1 MIAADNVFIEIC
13 IAVLGISTIGLHIT
27 RRNRNEAL
35 LYGLQ
40 SLAVV
45 MLLAAAFL
53 HDQSWP
59 LLAIVIL
66 TLTVKVILAP
76 LFFMRLIKQHEL
88 KFSANTYTN
97 TTETFAAVAGILIL
111 AGSGIFDPLTSLV
124 PGNHAFLVLA
134 LTAMLTSILLMVN
147 RKGAL
152 SQVVGVLSLEN
163 CIVAFA
169 ILAGLEQSVALQVGV
184 IFDVSVWVIV
194 AATMV
199 SLVYRHHGSLDV
211 SVMKKL
217 KD

>member
-1 MIAADNVFIEIC
+1 MITDNVFVEIC
-13 IAVLGISTIGLHIT
+13 IAVLGLTTIGLHIT

-35 LYGLQ
+35 MYAVQ

-45 MLLAAAFL
+45 SLLFGSFL
-53 HDQSWP
+53 QDHSWP
-59 LLAIVIL
+59 ILAIALL
-66 TLTVKVILAP
+66 TLAVKVILAP
-76 LFFMRLIKQHEL
+76 LFFARLIKRHDL
-88 KFSANTYTN
+88 KFSASTYANTA
-97 TTETFAAVAGILIL
+97 ETFTLVAGIIVLV
-111 AGSGIFDPLTSLV
+111 GSGLFDPLTNLV
-124 PGNHAFLVLA
+124 PDHHGYLVIA
-134 LTAMLTSILLMVN
+134 LGAMLTSLLLMVN

-169 ILAGLEQSVALQVGV
+169 ILAGLEQSVALQAGV

-194 AATMV
+194 AVTML

-211 SVMKKL
+211 SAMKKL